1 MIDLVEMDIE
11 INLLRTYIY
20 IYIYILQSV
29 SFLSLIHSHFNLA
42 VISDAWVVH
51 LVRTKVIV

>member
-11 INLLRTYIY
+11 INLLRTY